1 MQKQRTETK
10 AYNQIRLRRRFYSLI
25 NSLYRIVNCQCVK
38 LRRAIVFQLVLH
50 GHWKLIL
57 SLVIPTK
64 TNFYEFLRILKIT

>member
-50 GHWKLIL
+50 GH
-57 SLVIPTK
+57 
-64 TNFYEFLRILKIT
+64 